1 MMKHQNLRLTA
12 AVAHAWLLSGA
23 AAQAEP
29 AKPNI
34 VVILADDLRADC
46 IGALGNPHIQTPN
59 IDRLV
64 KHGVAFRNCF
74 IMGSNSPA
82 VCTPSR
88 TMLMSGRSLY
98 HLPADISGEGNQ
110 PSVPV
115 MSTVLKAAGY
125 ETFHYGKDGNVYRPA
140 SRAFD
145 QSYFFPNHPVK
156 PWTWKQSDEYADKT
170 IEYLRDPARA
180 QRPFFIFLAPSVPH
194 DPVFPNP
201 ADLARYAGDKRPPLP
216 PNVATN
222 HAALAGFNLIDTNIR
237 HYVVPGLTTKDSYG
251 QFYTPLQ
258 PEQYRDLLTHY
269 YALVTTFDTA
279 VGRILDELDRTG
291 AAKNTIVVFTS
302 DNGHS
307 HGDHGLIHK
316 ESIYD
321 HDSKVPLIIRGPG
334 IPAGQVRDTY
344 VYLSDL
350 FPTMCEWAGTPAPP
364 TVETKS
370 FAASIADAAKPHRQA
385 VYTAYRWES
394 RAYRDEEYKL
404 ILYNVAG
411 TQARYTQL
419 FHIKDDPFEQRNLA
433 GDPAQAERVARMIAQ
448 ARETGRQMGEDSPGC
463 SPGLTFWKDWD
474 QRHAF
479 GPSDVQVLPQ
489 KTKTPKAK

>member
-1 MMKHQNLRLTA
+1 MMKHHNLRFTA
-12 AVAHAWLLSGA
+12 AVAFVALLWGS

-34 VVILADDLRADC
+34 VLILADDLRADC

-64 KHGVAFRNCF
+64 NHGVAFRNCF

-82 VCTPSR
+82 VCMPSR

-98 HLPADISGEGNQ
+98 HLPADIRANGNQ

-115 MSTVLKAAGY
+115 MPTVLKAAGY
-125 ETFHYGKDGNVYRPA
+125 ETFNYSKDGNDYRPA
-140 SRAFD
+140 NRAFD
-145 QSYFFPNHPVK
+145 YSYFYPGFSKK

-170 IEYLRDPARA
+170 IEFLRDPKRG
-180 QRPFFIFLAPSVPH
+180 QRPFFICLAPAVPH
-194 DPVFPNP
+194 DPVIPNP

-222 HAALAGFNLIDTNIR
+222 HAALAGFNLIDTNCR
-237 HYVVPGLTTKDSYG
+237 TYDVPGLEPGK
-251 QFYTPLQ
+251 FRTPLQ
-258 PEQYRDLLTHY
+258 AEQYRDMLAHY

-291 AAKNTIVVFTS
+291 AARNTIVVFTS

-316 ESIYD
+316 QSIYD
-321 HDSKVPLIIRGPG
+321 HDNKVPLIIRGPG
-334 IPAGQVRDTY
+334 MPAGQVRDTY

-350 FPTMCEWAGTPAPP
+350 FPTMCEWAGTPIPP

-370 FAASIADAAKPHRQA
+370 FAASITDAAKPHRQA
-385 VYTAYRWES
+385 VYTAYTTES

-404 ILYNVAG
+404 ILYNVTG

-433 GDPAQAERVARMIAQ
+433 GDPAQAERVSGMIAH
-448 ARETGRQMGEDSPGC
+448 AREAGRELGEDGPDC
-463 SPGLTFWKDWD
+463 SPGLKFWMTWD
-474 QRHAF
+474 QRHPF
-479 GPSDVQVLPQ
+479 GPSDVQLRSPR
-489 KTKTPKAK
+489 TKTPKAKR